1 MSEPGTGT
9 GPSRP
14 PESDQSGQSAPAP
27 RSTES
32 DADAAAPDWTADVAG
47 DIGDDLPSARV
58 VQRERPS
65 LVWLLPVLAVA
76 IGGWLLFKTISERGP
91 TITITF
97 PDAAGL
103 AAGKTKVKYKDVD
116 IGAVTDIHVS
126 PDLSH
131 VIVTAELRKTSEPFL
146 AEDSK
151 FWVARPRIT
160 ASQVTGLETLLSG
173 AYVAVDPG
181 TGERGERSFEGLANP
196 PVITTDR
203 PGRRYRLRSESLGS
217 LNLGSPV
224 YYRSIRVG
232 QVINFRLDED
242 GNAVTI
248 DVFIESPHDKLVHS
262 NTRFWNASG
271 VDVSVSAN
279 GVEVDTESLVSV
291 LVGGVGFDT
300 PNDLDANAEPA
311 RADRF
316 FPLYR
321 NRAAA
326 SEQVYLHKERYLMIF
341 NGSVRGLKVDAPV
354 SMRGI
359 DIGRVVDFDLKFDD
373 AKLEFYI
380 PVLVEIE
387 PERIGFVG
395 LREAVEKRRGEV
407 VRQLIDAGLRA
418 QLKTGNLLTGSLY
431 IDLDFH
437 PDAPPV
443 TQLERDGYRLVP
455 TLPTPLQEVTNKAAH
470 ILEQVEGILA
480 KVDGLPIEAIGDDVR
495 AAAAGVRAAAAGVR
509 AVADSADLRRAIAEL
524 AAALGEVRVLAANA
538 NAELMPELDAALVTL
553 RRVLREAAGTLGNA
567 NALMAPDAPLGAEA
581 VRTMQEVSAAAR
593 SIRVMADYL
602 ERHPEALIQGKGGG
616 R

>member
-1 MSEPGTGT
+1 MSEPGTGP
-9 GPSRP
+9 GPSQP
-14 PESDQSGQSAPAP
+14 PKSDRSDPSDQSGPSP

-32 DADAAAPDWTADVAG
+32 DASGEAPDGSAVAAG
-47 DIGDDLPSARV
+47 DIGDTLPSARV
-58 VQRERPS
+58 VRRERPS

-76 IGGWLLFKTISERGP
+76 IGGWLLFKTLSERGP

-97 PDAAGL
+97 PSAAGL
-103 AAGKTKVKYKDVD
+103 SAGKTKVKYKDVE
-116 IGAVTDIHVS
+116 IGTVTDIDVS

-131 VIVTAELRKTSEPFL
+131 VIVTAELRKSSEPFL

-160 ASQVTGLETLLSG
+160 ASEVSGLETLLSG

-181 TGERGERSFEGLANP
+181 SGKRGERSFEGLANP

-203 PGRRYRLRSESLGS
+203 PGRRFRLRSESLGS

-232 QVINFRLDED
+232 QVVSFKLDDD
-242 GNAVTI
+242 GAAVTI
-248 DVFIESPHDKLVHS
+248 DVFVASPHDKLVRS

-271 VDVSVSAN
+271 VDLSLGADGVSI
-279 GVEVDTESLVSV
+279 DTESIVSV

-300 PNDLDANAEPA
+300 PNDLDADTEPA

-326 SEQVYLHKERYLMIF
+326 NEQIYLHKEPYLMIF
-341 NGSVRGLKVDAPV
+341 SGSVRGLKVGAPV

-359 DIGRVVDFDLKFDD
+359 QIGRVVDFDLKFDD

-380 PVLVEIE
+380 PVLVEVE

-395 LREAVEKRRGEV
+395 AREEVEAKREVV

-437 PDAPPV
+437 EDAPPV
-443 TQLERDGYRLVP
+443 TRYERDGYRLIP
-455 TLPTPLQEVTNKAAH
+455 TLPMPLEEVTNKATQ
-470 ILEQVEGILA
+470 ILNQVTQILA
-480 KVDGLPIEAIGDDVR
+480 KLDDLPIEAIGED
-495 AAAAGVRAAAAGVR
+495 VRAAAAGVR
-509 AVADSADLRRAIAEL
+509 AVADSEDLRRAISEL
-524 AAALGEVRVLAANA
+524 AAALGDVRALAANA
-538 NAELMPELDAALVTL
+538 NAELVPDLDAALVTL
-553 RRVLREAAGTLGNA
+553 RQALQEAVGTLDNA
-567 NALMAPDAPLGAEA
+567 NALIAPDAPLSAEA
-581 VRTMQEVSAAAR
+581 LRTMQEVSAAAR